1 MMADQKKALEQLH
14 TDASFVPGPRP
25 GSGRVWLNSVEV
37 VDRLVRD
44 FARDVLEQLGK
55 RTDFM
60 AWLDM
65 ECRRMNG
72 LFLGLTP
79 SDLYDTGPWNSPD
92 QLGEYVLKALQI
104 EGETRLAVRDAFMV
118 FASKLIKVAK
128 EGGGEFSEFDQRR
141 LEALVGMLR
150 AALLGLSEVV

>member
-1 MMADQKKALEQLH
+1 MSVEEKAIEQLH

-25 GSGRVWLNSVEV
+25 GSDRVWLNSVDV
-37 VDRLVRD
+37 VDRLIRD
-44 FARDVLEQLGK
+44 FSRDVLEQLGK

-60 AWLDM
+60 YWLDG

-72 LFLGLTP
+72 LFLGLSP
-79 SDLYDTGPWNSPD
+79 SDRYDTGPWNSPD

-104 EGETRLAVRDAFMV
+104 NGETRLAVRDAFMV

-128 EGGGEFSEFDQRR
+128 EGGGEFSDFDKAR
-141 LEALVGMLR
+141 LDALVGMLR
-150 AALLGLSEVV
+150 SALLGLTGVA